1 LTELQ
6 SVLVAGAQELGLS
19 LSARQSRQLLDLLA
33 ELADWNTRVN
43 LTAVTDPVAGVRKH
57 LLDSLSIHTHIHG
70 HVIADVGSGAGFP
83 GLPLAIADPA
93 REFTLIEATGKKAQ
107 FLEHARTR
115 LGLDNVQVV
124 NSRAEHLKPGA
135 QFDSVISR
143 ALGKLAEFIRF
154 AGHLAAP
161 EGRLLAMKGQFP
173 HAELEGLPRDWQAT
187 AVHPLV
193 VPGLDAQRHL
203 VELQRKAG
211 QRRPRK
217 LH

>member
-1 LTELQ
+1 LTELE
-6 SVLVAGAQELGLS
+6 SVLAAGAQELGLS
-19 LSARQSRQLLDLLA
+19 LSPGQSQQLLDLLA

-43 LTAVTDPVAGVRKH
+43 LTAITDPAAGVRKH
-57 LLDSLSIHTHIHG
+57 LLDSLSIHAHLRG
-70 HVIADVGSGAGFP
+70 SRIADVGSGAGFP
-83 GLPLAIADPA
+83 GLPLAIADPE

-115 LGLDNVQVV
+115 LGLDNVHVV
-124 NSRAEHLKPGA
+124 NSRAEHFKPA
-135 QFDSVISR
+135 EPFDAVISR

-161 EGRLLAMKGQFP
+161 GGRLLAMKGQVP
-173 HAELEGLPRDWQAT
+173 HAELEDLPREWLAT
-187 AVHPLV
+187 AIHPLV

-203 VELQRKAG
+203 VELQRKAS